1 VRAGFLATASLLDH
15 IHVCSLFLVVF
26 IVILIQDR
34 KAVLSMHDALHLI
47 ILLIFLIIIIVVVE
61 LEGRAS
67 VEVIHYVLI

>member
-15 IHVCSLFLVVF
+15 IHVCSLVV
-26 IVILIQDR
+26 IVIILIQDR